1 MNLPQRT
8 KQILQVVLFLGLGV
22 ALACFSWAQI
32 PADKME
38 SFSLAIKNARFWLFI
53 PVFFVLSASHWLR
66 AYRWKLLIQS
76 LQYRPSLLNTFFA
89 VMIGYLANLA
99 VPRLGEVLKC
109 TLLAKYEKV
118 PADKLIGTIVVERA
132 FDVICLLVV
141 FILALVFQ
149 FKIVYQFMQKFL
161 FQPIAGKWQTM
172 NFSQTLVLLV
182 AVVIIFFI
190 LFYVFKKYLKNSLVT
205 KTTAIFVN
213 IGKGI
218 TSVKTLQNPMG
229 FILSTL
235 GIWVLYVLGTFVGFY
250 ATQGTAHLGLP
261 VAFTA
266 LAFGSVGMIV
276 TPGGIG
282 AYAIFLAL
290 AMQENGISY
299 ELGYANGTLQWFA
312 QFLVV
317 LVVGV
322 LSAAFLP
329 IINKKH
335 ETQ

>member
-1 MNLPQRT
+1 MIGSQLA
-8 KQILQVVLFLGLGV
+8 KQIVQFIVFLSIGI
-22 ALACFSWAQI
+22 ALAWFSWAQI

-38 SFSLAIKNARFWLFI
+38 SFTNAIKNAQFWLFI

-76 LQYRPSLLNTFFA
+76 LQYHPSLLNTFFA

-132 FDVICLLVV
+132 FDVLCLLLV

-149 FKIVYQFMQKFL
+149 YNIVFQFAQKYVWE
-161 FQPIAGKWQTM
+161 PVTAKWQAM
-172 NFSQTLVLLV
+172 NITQAAISITLCVLVFFALAWLAKRYV
-182 AVVIIFFI
+182 KNGFVVRLKSIFQ
-190 LFYVFKKYLKNSLVT
+190 
-205 KTTAIFVN
+205 N

-218 TSVKTLQNPMG
+218 TSVKTLQNPIG
-229 FILSTL
+229 FIASTL
-235 GIWVLYVLGTFVGFY
+235 GIWVLYVAGTFVGFY
-250 ATQGTAHLGLP
+250 ATQGTEHLGLP

-335 ETQ
+335 DTQ